1 MKGEIS
7 LRNLRIAGWIAVLT
21 FIEAMLGTYIKI
33 GDIMPDLLFVFVLC
47 YAVLKNSINST
58 ITISAICGALADCL
72 CGRIF
77 GTYFAI
83 FLLSGVLI
91 WFIRQSIFK
100 NSILI
105 SIILIFAFCVLGKSM
120 YFVANISVLKDAG
133 YLYSLFR
140 IILPE
145 AVYNTFVSA
154 LMFPIVRLTLRKRSG
169 LYR

>member
-1 MKGEIS
+1 M
-7 LRNLRIAGWIAVLT
+7 RNLRIAVWIVFLT
-21 FIEAMLGTYIKI
+21 LIQAMFGTYIKI
-33 GDIMPDLLFVFVLC
+33 GDIMPDLIFVFMLC
-47 YAVLKNSINST
+47 YAVECNSINST
-58 ITISAICGALADCL
+58 ITTSAICGALADCL

-83 FLLSGVLI
+83 FLLCSILVMSV
-91 WFIRQSIFK
+91 RQSIFR

-105 SIILIFAFCVLGKSM
+105 SFILIFAFCFIGKSM
-120 YFVANISVLKDAG
+120 YFLANISVLKDAG

-145 AVYNTFVSA
+145 AFYNTLVSIA
-154 LMFPIVRLTLRKRSG
+154 VLPLLRLTLKKRSG

>member
-1 MKGEIS
+1 
-7 LRNLRIAGWIAVLT
+7 
-21 FIEAMLGTYIKI
+21 
-33 GDIMPDLLFVFVLC
+33 MPDLLFVFVLC
-47 YAVLKNSINST
+47 YAVMKNSIISI

-91 WFIRQSIFK
+91 WFIGQSIFK
-100 NSILI
+100 SNMLI
-105 SIILIFAFCVLGKSM
+105 SVMLIFVFCVLGKSM
-120 YFVANISVLKDAG
+120 YFIANISVLKDAG

-145 AVYNTFVSA
+145 ALYNTVIS
-154 LMFPIVRLTLRKRSG
+154 LLILPLIRLTLRKRSG
-169 LYR
+169 LYRWKMIINTE

>member
-1 MKGEIS
+1 M
-7 LRNLRIAGWIAVLT
+7 RNLRIAGWIAVLT
-21 FIEAMLGTYIKI
+21 FIESMLGTYIKI

-47 YAVLKNSINST
+47 YAVMKNSINSI

-91 WFIRQSIFK
+91 WFIGQSIFK
-100 NSILI
+100 SNMLI
-105 SIILIFAFCVLGKSM
+105 SVMLIFVFCVLGKSM
-120 YFVANISVLKDAG
+120 YFIANISVLKDAG

-145 AVYNTFVSA
+145 ALYNTVIS
-154 LMFPIVRLTLRKRSG
+154 LLILPLIRLTLRKRSG

>member
-1 MKGEIS
+1 M
-7 LRNLRIAGWIAVLT
+7 RNLRIAVWIAVLT
-21 FIEAMLGTYIKI
+21 LIESMLGTYIKI
-33 GDIMPDLLFVFVLC
+33 GDIMPDLIFVFVLC
-47 YAVLKNSINST
+47 YAVMKNSINST
-58 ITISAICGALADCL
+58 IAISAICGALADCL

-83 FLLSGVLI
+83 FLLSGVLT
-91 WFIRQSIFK
+91 WFIGQSIFK
-100 NSILI
+100 SNMLI
-105 SIILIFAFCVLGKSM
+105 SILLIFVFCILGKSM

-145 AVYNTFVSA
+145 AIYNTFIST
-154 LMFPIVRLTLRKRSG
+154 LMLPLIRLTLKKRSG

>member
-1 MKGEIS
+1 M
-7 LRNLRIAGWIAVLT
+7 RNLRIAVL
-21 FIEAMLGTYIKI
+21 IIVLVLIQAMLGTYIKI

-47 YAVLKNSINST
+47 YAVEKNSIYST
-58 ITISAICGALADCL
+58 ITVSAICGALADCL

-77 GTYFAI
+77 GTYFAL
-83 FLLSGVLI
+83 FVLCGVLI
-91 WFIRQSIFK
+91 WFFRQSIFK

-105 SIILIFAFCVLGKSM
+105 SFILILVFSFLGKSM
-120 YFVANISVLKDAG
+120 YFIANISVLKDAG

-145 AVYNTFVSA
+145 AVYNTVVSI
-154 LMFPIVRLTLRKRSG
+154 LMLPLLRLTLKKRSG

>member
-1 MKGEIS
+1 M
-7 LRNLRIAGWIAVLT
+7 RNLRIAVWIVVLAL
-21 FIEAMLGTYIKI
+21 IQAMLGTYIKI

-47 YAVLKNSINST
+47 YAVEGNSINST
-58 ITISAICGALADCL
+58 ITASAICGALADCL

-83 FLLSGVLI
+83 FLLCSVLI
-91 WFIRQSIFK
+91 WSVRQSIFK

-105 SIILIFAFCVLGKSM
+105 SFILILAFCCLGKSM
-120 YFVANISVLKDAG
+120 YFIANISVLKDAG

-145 AVYNTFVSA
+145 ALYNTLVSI
-154 LMFPIVRLTLRKRSG
+154 LVLPLLRLTLKKRSG